1 MKRFGLFNLV
11 RNEWLTT
18 LGILERLKGQVDHYL
33 DYDDDQVFMTR
44 SEHDA
49 MRALLGRSGYITSPK
64 TDEEIKRGEIIV
76 KEIHL

>member
-18 LGILERLKGQVDHYL
+18 WHTGTFDGQVDHYL
-33 DYDDDQVFMTR
+33 DYDDDQVFMPR

-49 MRALLGRSGYITSPK
+49 MRALSGRSGYLTSPK

>member
-18 LGILERLKGQVDHYL
+18 WSTGTFEGRVDHYL

-44 SEHDA
+44 SEQDA
-49 MRALLGRSGYITSPK
+49 MRALSERSGYLTSPK

>member
-1 MKRFGLFNLV
+1 MKRFGLFNTV

-18 LGILERLKGQVDHYL
+18 WHTGTFEGHVDHYL

-49 MRALLGRSGYITSPK
+49 MRALSGRSGYLTSPK

>member
-18 LGILERLKGQVDHYL
+18 WHTGTFEGQVDHYL

-49 MRALLGRSGYITSPK
+49 MRALSGRSGYL
-64 TDEEIKRGEIIV
+64 
-76 KEIHL
+76 H